1 MKIFLYMLGLLFLL
15 TSCGREEPEITPWP
29 YELVELTQNA
39 GEDNEFRIPAW
50 FDPATGET
58 AAVCGETSH
67 GEGCLFWS
75 ESYYDPNFIPW
86 RDTLF
91 WGKKTADGYV
101 LAAYS
106 TESGTERTVCKIRHP
121 SNFRVVG
128 DYLCVGNSMELTHR
142 MYLPDWREDTSPAGS
157 MPDSVDGD
165 TAYYLIRG
173 ARGRDGGIYRQN
185 LYETG
190 ERPPV
195 KELLFADAVVRDCRY
210 DGDAVFWTGNSSLY
224 EEGVHLYR
232 YDLRTREY
240 TVLLANFEKWVF
252 PVSGDWLYYA
262 DKTSLQK
269 IHKETGEVRLACQT
283 DSVTLNTG
291 ANGIREVGG
300 TISVQAHDGENTGRL
315 VYYPK
320 TGEAVFYPVTE

>member
-157 MPDSVDGD
+157 MPDWVDGD

-195 KELLFADAVVRDCRY
+195 RNCCLPMLLSGTA
-210 DGDAVFWTGNSSLY
+210 GMTGMPYS
-224 EEGVHLYR
+224 GQG
-232 YDLRTREY
+232 
-240 TVLLANFEKWVF
+240 TVLCMRMAC
-252 PVSGDWLYYA
+252 
-262 DKTSLQK
+262 
-269 IHKETGEVRLACQT
+269 ICTGMTCVPG
-283 DSVTLNTG
+283 NTRCCWRILR
-291 ANGIREVGG
+291 NGCSR
-300 TISVQAHDGENTGRL
+300 
-315 VYYPK
+315 
-320 TGEAVFYPVTE
+320 YPVTGCIMRTKHPCKRSIRKPEKCGLPVRQIPSP